1 MIIWRAPMEDK
12 KVIDII
18 EKEYPE
24 MMELFKDFQK
34 RQYTLFCRKQHD
46 YGENN
51 ISLGQDLTKAKNI
64 KKSLQGLWFRM
75 HDKIQRF
82 YNLVERDTE
91 VAVKDDPLED
101 VFMDLANYSIIS
113 FLVKTSK
120 WGR

>member
-1 MIIWRAPMEDK
+1 M
-12 KVIDII
+12 
-18 EKEYPE
+18 
-24 MMELFKDFQK
+24 
-34 RQYTLFCRKQHD
+34 FCRKQHD